1 LVNSYNCRHINLK
14 EKMNILL
21 LGPPG
26 GGKGTQAKF
35 LIEKLNIPQIST
47 GDMLRAHVNNQTD
60 LGVEAQSYMNSGSLV
75 PDEVIL
81 GMMEVR
87 LNKLDCKNGYILDG
101 FPRTIPQA
109 KGLDSLLKELNQSLD
124 FVIVIEVND
133 DIIVNR
139 MGGRRVHEASGRVY
153 HIKFNPPKVENMDDE
168 TGEELLIRPDD
179 EESTVR
185 KRLEVYHTET
195 SPLINFYQLQ
205 ELVYKVNGQT
215 DIDIVSNSIYEIIN
229 N

>member
-1 LVNSYNCRHINLK
+1 
-14 EKMNILL
+14 MNILL

-168 TGEELLIRPDD
+168 TGEKLLIRPDD

-215 DIDIVSNSIYEIIN
+215 GIDIVSDSIYEIIN
-229 N
+229 K